1 MEMDS
6 DSEIEIP
13 RKQQR
18 TEMFTKEC
26 IICGEHGLK
35 EQFASR
41 RIKSHGQSSS
51 RQRFCASLKS
61 FFCIKNTRVCVPD
74 IYYHPECRKT
84 FCHKKVLTK
93 IKKEQSF
100 SCLNDKNI
108 ETAQRPSREKPE
120 SSGSVYAEKKVREK
134 TRRCHNHKP
143 QLAYFATE
151 KQNIRKEPK
160 TEKK

>member
-13 RKQQR
+13 RKRQR
-18 TEMFTKEC
+18 TEMFTNEC

-84 FCHKKVLTK
+84 FCHKKALTK

-120 SSGSVYAEKKVREK
+120 SSGSVYAE
-134 TRRCHNHKP
+134 
-143 QLAYFATE
+143 
-151 KQNIRKEPK
+151 
-160 TEKK
+160 